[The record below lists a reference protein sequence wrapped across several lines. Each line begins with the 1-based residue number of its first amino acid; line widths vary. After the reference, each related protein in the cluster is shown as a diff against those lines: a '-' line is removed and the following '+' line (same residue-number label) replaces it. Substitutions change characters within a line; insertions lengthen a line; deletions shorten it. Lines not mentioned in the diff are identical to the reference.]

1 MFLLPWHLRSSL
13 LPSYLQAFL
22 ASLCYCSLSIKSP
35 WMKPFSSTTSNSLS
49 FDKIWDKTSLLK
61 KKKTLELQHH
71 RDFLGPKTWDTEWG
85 RIECLNFMFVWSW
98 TKCLSSP
105 HLSLK
110 SGRVPFLV
118 PCLKRILFRWANTF
132 NVLET
137 LSKSLAL
144 F

>member
-13 LPSYLQAFL
+13 FPSSLQAFP
-22 ASLCYCSLSIKSP
+22 ASMRYCSLFVKSP
-35 WMKPFSSTTSNSLS
+35 RMKPFSSTTSNSLS

-61 KKKTLELQHH
+61 KKKSLELQHH
-71 RDFLGPKTWDTEWG
+71 RDFLEPKTWDTERG

-98 TKCLSSP
+98 TRCLSSP

-118 PCLKRILFRWANTF
+118 PCLKRILFGWANTF

-137 LSKSLAL
+137 PSKSLVL